1 MTDDPGSLAGF
12 LALAASVGVVHT
24 LVGPDHYLLDR
35 GVGQGAEGRV
45 ARGHVVHTV
54 GGSAALRD
62 ERHRGVCV
70 ALAVGWVRGLVGVW
84 RLCVATFWPGRWW
97 PSGLHGPFPGG
108 VVDTPLRMTLSRRCG
123 PGCWRWFALG
133 PCEWLLPN
141 ALAASASHGW
151 QGAALVIAVFTLATV
166 ATMLVCVAATVKLPV
181 PRKLAGPMMPGIV
194 TFACGLMVLIGL

>member
-24 LVGPDHYLLDR
+24 LVGPDHYLLI
-35 GVGQGAEGRV
+35 GAWAKVRKAGWRV
-45 ARGHVVHTV
+45 VMSFTLLAGLLHCATSAIVVFASLWLLD
-54 GGSAALRD
+54 GSAALLGLETLRGD
-62 ERHRGVCV
+62 ILAWALVAIGIAWAISGWRRRHAAPDDAQPPMRPWLL
-70 ALAVGWVRGLVGVW
+70 AL
-84 RLCVATFWPGRWW
+84 
-97 PSGLHGPFPGG
+97 
-108 VVDTPLRMTLSRRCG
+108 
-123 PGCWRWFALG
+123 FALG

-151 QGAALVIAVFTLATV
+151 QGAALVIAVFTFATV

-181 PRKLAGPMMPGIV
+181 PRKLVGPMMPGIV